1 MLMFNYKQKQKKE
14 TKEMKKM
21 EVLSGK
27 VGSGKSRTLLSKI
40 KKLGEQNKKVFAV
53 DLECNKE
60 DLIHLEGVDLKA
72 FDSVE
77 TMLDYISSE
86 KIETKNVVLV
96 VDNGSINIDSSNIAS
111 LTELNFEQTIVTLQ
125 LNRSAE
131 SDEKSKEKVVKT
143 VSLRWGL
150 EDPDINVD
158 FIARPPKE
166 I

>member
-1 MLMFNYKQKQKKE
+1 
-14 TKEMKKM
+14 MKKM
-21 EVLSGK
+21 EILAGK

-72 FDSVE
+72 FDSVQ
-77 TMLDYISSE
+77 TMLDYISAQNV
-86 KIETKNVVLV
+86 ETKNVVLV

-125 LNRSAE
+125 LNRLAE
-131 SDEKSKEKVVKT
+131 CDEKSKEKVVKT